1 MHDSAVRAALRI
13 PDVVPTSAV
22 IAAPGRVALMGQ
34 SGELR
39 LWDSENDPR
48 GASPE
53 LVGKTREG
61 FNVITATP
69 AGYVTGGED
78 GVLMLW
84 PGLDDPGDP
93 RRVARVPGQVIDMHT
108 MPDGDRVI
116 VATTEGGWLADV
128 TDGRVQ
134 RIATGNQ
141 FDAVAEPTPGRY
153 LTAGGTGASSAGA
166 PARPRRRRSRSTAPR
181 GPSR

>member
-1 MHDSAVRAALRI
+1 M
-13 PDVVPTSAV
+13 
-22 IAAPGRVALMGQ
+22 
-34 SGELR
+34 
-39 LWDSENDPR
+39 
-48 GASPE
+48 
-53 LVGKTREG
+53 
-61 FNVITATP
+61 ITAVP

-84 PGLDDPGDP
+84 PGLDAPGDP
-93 RRVARVPGQVIDMHT
+93 RRVARVPGQVIDMHA
-108 MPDGDRVI
+108 MPGGDRVI
-116 VATTEGGWLADV
+116 VATTEGGWLAGV

-134 RIATGNQ
+134 RIATGSL

-153 LTAGGTGASSAGA
+153 LTAGWTGASSAGA